1 MKRLHLS
8 WRVLVAGMLG
18 IGAMLL
24 AGCVTR
30 PPPKPPSYAVLLD
43 NPDGTTGAITITGSR
58 GQVLITRSRFGATL
72 DGSSQPCIFDQT
84 QLDADFGEVLGARP
98 ILPVTFV
105 LYFEGT
111 STTLTAES
119 KALVSKVLA
128 AIANRPVPDISI
140 TGHTDTLG
148 SVASNERLGLDRA
161 QLIAKIIA
169 DAKLQVIEVSVVSS
183 GEADLAVKTP
193 DETPEPRNRRVEI
206 SIR

>member
-1 MKRLHLS
+1 MKRLHRS
-8 WRVLVAGMLG
+8 WRVLAAGLLG
-18 IGAMLL
+18 FSALLL

-84 QLDADFGEVLGARP
+84 QLDADFSEVLAARP
-98 ILPVTFV
+98 LLPVTFV

-111 STTLTAES
+111 STTLTSES
-119 KALVSKVLA
+119 KALISKILA

-140 TGHTDTLG
+140 VGHTDTLG
-148 SVASNERLGLDRA
+148 SAESNERLGLERA
-161 QLIAKIIA
+161 QLVAKFVSE
-169 DAKLQVIEVSVVSS
+169 AKLKVIEITVVSS

-193 DETPEPRNRRVEI
+193 DETAEPKNRRVEI
-206 SIR
+206 TIR